1 MRSGY
6 DLTENLS
13 HNIHYNLI
21 VNNVSNLSSNAS
33 SYIKEQEGKRTNSM
47 IGHGFTYDRRDRMN
61 NPTEGYV
68 VSINQ
73 DFAGIG
79 GTTKFLKHGLTV
91 RSYFPIVNDDVV
103 LLVGADVGHIKGLS
117 GKNVSLVDRY
127 FIGGADTLRG
137 FDSYGIGPRA
147 KDKDDALGGNL
158 FYTGTTELK
167 FPLGIAKEL
176 GLFGSVF
183 VDAGTL
189 YKVDVADKSGIW
201 DSKKIRSAYGFGI
214 GFSTPMGPIRI
225 HYALPIRKAKFDK
238 TKRFDVAFRTDF

>member
-1 MRSGY
+1 
-6 DLTENLS
+6 
-13 HNIHYNLI
+13 
-21 VNNVSNLSSNAS
+21 
-33 SYIKEQEGKRTNSM
+33 M
-47 IGHGFTYDRRDRMN
+47 IGHGLTYDRRDRIN

-68 VSINQ
+68 ISINQ

-91 RSYFPIVNDDVV
+91 RSYFPIVNEDVV